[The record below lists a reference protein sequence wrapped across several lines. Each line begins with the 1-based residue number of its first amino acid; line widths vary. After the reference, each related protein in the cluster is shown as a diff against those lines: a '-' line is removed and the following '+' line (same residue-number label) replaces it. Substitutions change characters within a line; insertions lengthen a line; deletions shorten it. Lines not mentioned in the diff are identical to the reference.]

1 MPDKKIAEQEPG
13 FAVAGALHI
22 RVLGIVL
29 AGGKGTRLFPLTRER
44 AKPAVPFGGEYRII
58 DFVLSNFINSG
69 INSIYVLTQFRSQSL
84 LQHLSEGWQFGG
96 LLKSHFIIPVP
107 AQMRSEDETWY
118 QGTADAIFQNINLV
132 QQSDP
137 HVVAI
142 FGGDHIYRM
151 NIASMIDFH
160 MARHA
165 EVTVAAIP
173 VPQEQA
179 AEFGVIEADEDGRI
193 LAFHEK
199 NPKAPTMPGDPS
211 QVYASMGN
219 YIFSTRTLLDL
230 LKADAK
236 DPDSHHDFGKDI
248 LPKLAGKA
256 PIYAYNFQT
265 NRIPGEAEGSIPY
278 WRDVGT
284 IDAYYEANMD
294 LRHITPELNLYNREW
309 PLRSTS
315 YPDPPAKFAFDEAN
329 RRGEA
334 IDSIVSGGCILSG
347 GVVRNSVLGRGVRVH
362 TGALVEGCVIMDNCD
377 IGRHAKVRRAILDKN
392 VRVPEGTLIGYDLDA
407 DRARGWHVT
416 DSGIVVIGGEH
427 STVPVAALF
436 V

>member
-1 MPDKKIAEQEPG
+1 M
-13 FAVAGALHI
+13 HI

-44 AKPAVPFGGEYRII
+44 AKPAVPFGGKYRII

-69 INSIYVLTQFRSQSL
+69 VHSIYVLTQFRSQSL

-107 AQMRSEDETWY
+107 AQMRSEGETWY
-118 QGTADAIFQNINLV
+118 QGTADAIYQNINLV
-132 QQSDP
+132 EQAIPD
-137 HVVAI
+137 VVAI

-151 NIASMIDFH
+151 NVSNMIEYH

-165 EVTVAAIP
+165 DVTVAAIP
-173 VPQEQA
+173 TEKRMA
-179 AEFGVIEADEDGRI
+179 AEFGVIEADNDGRV

-199 NPKAPTMPGDPS
+199 NPNAPTMPGDDDM
-211 QVYASMGN
+211 VYASMGN
-219 YIFSTRTLLDL
+219 YIFSTPRLLEL
-230 LKADAK
+230 LHADAK

-248 LPKLAGKA
+248 LPKLAGEA
-256 PIYAYNFQT
+256 PIYAYNFQS
-265 NRIPGEAEGSIPY
+265 NRIPGEPKDNAPY

-294 LRHITPELNLYNREW
+294 LRSVRPALNLYNRKW
-309 PLRSTS
+309 PLRSAS
-315 YPDPPAKFAFDEAN
+315 YPDPPAKFAFDEEN
-329 RRGEA
+329 RRGQA

-347 GVVRNSVLGRGVRVH
+347 GVVRTSVLGRSVRVH
-362 TGALVEGCVIMDNCD
+362 AGAMVDGCVILDNCD
-377 IGRHAKVRRAILDKN
+377 IGRRAHVKRAILDKN
-392 VRVPEGTLIGYDLDA
+392 VRIPEDARVGFDADA
-407 DRARGWHVT
+407 DRAAGYFVT
-416 DSGIVVIGGEH
+416 ETGIVVVSGER
-427 STVPVAALF
+427 STVQLASLV